1 LEGLAEP
8 GGICVSRTVFD
19 HVTNKV
25 DLGFEDLGEQK
36 VKNIPK
42 PLWVYRVKLAQTEAP
57 RLGSVAAPEQTL
69 TLPDKP
75 SIAVLPFDNMSGD
88 PEQEYFA
95 DGMAEEI
102 ITLLSSAPD
111 LFVIARNSTFGYKGQ
126 SPDVRKVGT
135 DLGVRYVLE
144 GSVRKAANRIRVTAQ
159 FVDAQTGNHI
169 WADKFDRDLE
179 DIFAIQDEV
188 AQAITVVLQSRLLV
202 AEAAFVKRKPAET
215 LDAWGNVVRAKIKLF
230 AFRRKD
236 IEDSEPFVRRAIELD
251 PDYGEAHA
259 VLGLILA
266 WRSCND
272 WTDDWYQAAKD
283 AVGHCERALA
293 LAPNDAAVL
302 THIGFAYWW
311 IGRFLKALPILERAN
326 TLNPNSAMTC
336 ALYGQVLATVGRTEE
351 GVAHVQRSLRLS
363 PKDPLDYMFQTAL
376 AAAYFFAGRY
386 ELAKEAAVLALQSN
400 PDLAITICYQTAAC
414 VRLGQLDLARTLLV
428 RAERI
433 SSPRVVDNFF
443 RPRTEGTLWDQY
455 TGAIR
460 EVMDR
465 APNIED
471 PKS

>member
-1 LEGLAEP
+1 QTEVRGKLSVEFVD
-8 GGICVSRTVFD
+8 GGAQT
-19 HVTNKV
+19 
-25 DLGFEDLGEQK
+25 
-36 VKNIPK
+36 VKNVRD
-42 PLWVYRVKLAQTEAP
+42 PLRIWRWSPGQVEASDAALRPLTGEPLA
-57 RLGSVAAPEQTL
+57 
-69 TLPDKP
+69 LPDKP
-75 SIAVLPFDNMSGD
+75 SIAVLPFQNMSDD
-88 PEQEYFA
+88 PAQEYFA
-95 DGMAEEI
+95 DGMAEDI

-169 WADKFDRDLE
+169 WAEKFDRDLE

-188 AQAITVVLQSRLLV
+188 AQAIAAALQSRLLV
-202 AEAAFVKRKPAET
+202 ADAAFVNRKPAET

-236 IEDSEPFVRRAIELD
+236 IDDSEPFVRHAIELD

-259 VLGLILA
+259 VLGHILA
-266 WRSCND
+266 WRSYND

-311 IGRFLKALPILERAN
+311 LGRFLKALPFLERAN

-336 ALYGQVLATVGRTEE
+336 AFYGQLLATVGRTEE
-351 GVAHVQRSLRLS
+351 GVAHVQHSLRLS

-376 AAAYFFAGRY
+376 SAAYYFAGRY
-386 ELAKEAAVLALQSN
+386 ELAKEAAARALQSN
-400 PDLAITICYQTAAC
+400 PDLVPTILYQTAAC
-414 VRLGQLDLARTLLV
+414 VRLGQLDLARALLV

-433 SSPRVVDNFF
+433 GSPRAVDNLF
-443 RPRTEGTLWDQY
+443 RPRAEGTLWDQY

-465 APNIED
+465 APNIDD